1 MTNKSLVL
9 FTIVFFTAM
18 VAFNYFFL
26 YKLNITKSVIH
37 SGLSSSIV
45 FLIFSV
51 KREWDRKQQN
61 EFKSKGS

>member
-1 MTNKSLVL
+1 M
-9 FTIVFFTAM
+9 AM

-26 YKLNITKSVIH
+26 YKFNITKSVIH

-51 KREWDRKQQN
+51 KRKWDRKQEK